1 METGMIAIA
10 AVLGA
15 AIIIPSLLLLQNS
28 KEQSKKL
35 FNGLKS
41 AVAENNGT
49 LTYHIEESNFALGI
63 DKTHKTIYFFK
74 KTEDVEISKVI
85 DLIKLPICDVHRI
98 TKRVRKDKGFEELIE
113 RIDLVFTSK
122 NGNEEQKLELYNE
135 EDNLFTDELNIAK
148 DWKKMVDALLSEQ
161 PTVTRQTFPL
171 SMAS

>member
-15 AIIIPSLLLLQNS
+15 AIIIPTLLLIQNS

-35 FNGLKS
+35 FKGLKS
-41 AVAENNGT
+41 AVTENNGV

-63 DKTHKTIYFFK
+63 DKTNKTIYFFK

-85 DLIKLPICDVHRI
+85 DLTKLPICDVHRI
-98 TKRVRKDKGFEELIE
+98 TKRVRKDKGFEELIK
-113 RIDLVFTSK
+113 RIDLVFASK
-122 NGNEEQKLELYNE
+122 NGNEEQKIELYNE

-148 DWKKMVDALLSEQ
+148 DWKKIVDTLLSEQ
-161 PTVTRQTFPL
+161 PTVLPQRFPVA
-171 SMAS
+171 MAS